1 MKSEMSEP
9 HLGIFSPF
17 SQKKKKKKEEEK
29 LNCSNALIDSHES
42 APHKASLCLVSIS
55 FSRSAQKINV
65 KMMKFRNAFIATVP
79 NPFVLGF

>member
-17 SQKKKKKKEEEK
+17 SQKKKKKKK
-29 LNCSNALIDSHES
+29 NLNCNNALIDSHES
-42 APHKASLCLVSIS
+42 APHKASLCLASIS

-65 KMMKFRNAFIATVP
+65 KMMKFRNAFTATVP
-79 NPFVLGF
+79 NPFVC